1 MPTNTNINTN
11 INIETITQDSCFK
24 IKQIIEE
31 LERNIEK
38 QQHIIA
44 QTTHYNN
51 SMQSIASAAGM
62 PGPIENTSNTNWIK
76 SLRE

>member
-1 MPTNTNINTN
+1 MSTNTNTNIN
-11 INIETITQDSCFK
+11 IKTITQDSCFK

-38 QQHIIA
+38 QQHIIS

-51 SMQSIASAAGM
+51 SMQSTAVAAAGM

>member
-1 MPTNTNINTN
+1 MSTNTNTNIN
-11 INIETITQDSCFK
+11 IKTITQDSCFK

-38 QQHIIA
+38 QQYIIG
-44 QTTHYNN
+44 QTTHCNN
-51 SMQSIASAAGM
+51 SMQSSTAAGM
-62 PGPIENTSNTNWIK
+62 SGPIENTSNTNWIK

>member
-1 MPTNTNINTN
+1 MPTNTNTNT
-11 INIETITQDSCFK
+11 
-24 IKQIIEE
+24 
-31 LERNIEK
+31 NIEK
-38 QQHIIA
+38 QQHIIS

-51 SMQSIASAAGM
+51 SMQSTAVAAAGM

>member
-1 MPTNTNINTN
+1 MPTNTNTNT
-11 INIETITQDSCFK
+11 NIETITQDSCFK

-38 QQHIIA
+38 QQHIIS

-51 SMQSIASAAGM
+51 SMQSTAAAGM